1 MLGLKR
7 LEADFTYAAA
17 PAAFTAALDAVDG
30 EGLLELGFQVEE
42 AEMFVDLDIRMLL
55 DMTVANDT
63 LNITFFVDGVDVE
76 TVGTVGL
83 WQDAILLADIP
94 ETVQLT
100 KTLRLDKGFHTLQM
114 RVKAPTGDVTVEGA
128 SIPAQLV
135 ARRHSHP
142 ATLGHGV
149 DSKVQLVQ

>member
-7 LEADFTYAAA
+7 LEANFVYAAP
-17 PAAFTAALDAVDG
+17 PAAFTAPIDAGTG

-42 AEMFVDLDIRMLL
+42 AEMLVDLEARITHWTATPVLTDF
-55 DMTVANDT
+55 
-63 LNITFFVDGVDVE
+63 TFFVDGADVE
-76 TVGTVGL
+76 TVGTNGL
-83 WQDAILLADIP
+83 AR
-94 ETVQLT
+94 QLNAAAGAGGMQT
-100 KTLRLDKGFHTLQM
+100 LVLSKTLRLAQGFHTVDL
-114 RVKAPTGDVTVEGA
+114 RVISAEVVNLAGA
-128 SIPAQLV
+128 TIPCELV